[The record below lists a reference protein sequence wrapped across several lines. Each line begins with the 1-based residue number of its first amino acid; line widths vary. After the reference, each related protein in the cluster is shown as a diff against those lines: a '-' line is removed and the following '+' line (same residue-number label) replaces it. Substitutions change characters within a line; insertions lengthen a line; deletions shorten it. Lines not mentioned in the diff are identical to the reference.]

1 MVKCRTAGTSALC
14 VCKAVLALG
23 VLFHKFFLPNTNTI
37 SYFTKPCFSFEVERY
52 PDTIANL
59 GTAYMSEQSLLKYYP
74 FLVYKIWMCTHIH
87 PHFTYIG
94 SVCIYTYIYIQT
106 NTEISK
112 KLQSPNF
119 CPKFRFCKTKHRTQ
133 HRTKGPISVRIHV
146 AASCAVWYFTRTNMK
161 TNACPPIS
169 LDPHLKPCF
178 SRPLTRVFNMMTL
191 IMPQL
196 N

>member
-1 MVKCRTAGTSALC
+1 MSSCVCTIIPCIIFFQMVKRRTAGTSALC

-23 VLFHKFFLPNTNTI
+23 VLFHNFFLPNTNTI

-52 PDTIANL
+52 SDTTANL
-59 GTAYMSEQSLLKYYP
+59 GTAYMSEQPLLINTTLFWYTKYECVHIYTHTSHTQA
-74 FLVYKIWMCTHIH
+74 LYVYIH
-87 PHFTYIG
+87 
-94 SVCIYTYIYIQT
+94 IYTYIHT

-146 AASCAVWYFTRTNMK
+146 AASRAV
-161 TNACPPIS
+161 
-169 LDPHLKPCF
+169 
-178 SRPLTRVFNMMTL
+178 
-191 IMPQL
+191 
-196 N
+196 